1 MIDAPPAVAF
11 VASVVVLD
19 FAIWL
24 QHVACHKIAALWRL
38 HRMHHADLD
47 IDLTTGIRFHPVEI
61 LLSMLWKV
69 AWVLALGA
77 PAAAVV
83 AFEAILNAC
92 NDAGISPRDI
102 DGLVRYPY
110 ALYPR
115 YEAQAALT
123 RAALHPEVFH
133 RIRDTLARKRWES
146 IRILFATHAPQA
158 DPHAR
163 ERAAA
168 NVRFFL
174 AATAWNYYRSYFGM
188 DLEEAMEAVSD
199 AIGHIVQGLKP

>member
-1 MIDAPPAVAF
+1 MSNLSDPALPADALPA
-11 VASVVVLD
+11 ASLSDRQTDLTRQLIVD
-19 FAIWL
+19 
-24 QHVACHKIAALWRL
+24 AALDLLERVPIPELTNRL
-38 HRMHHADLD
+38 IAQQAHMSERTVYRHFGTREHLLD
-47 IDLTTGIRFHPVEI
+47 TLATGIGQRLDLPPVPD
-61 LLSMLWKV
+61 S
-69 AWVLALGA
+69 
-77 PAAAVV
+77 
-83 AFEAILNAC
+83 
-92 NDAGISPRDI
+92 I